1 MASTTLN
8 LGGVNWKSS
17 SSKTPYTNIYNK
29 YAQYEKA
36 SRDAYVSGLGNQL
49 KADQGTTNA
58 QYNNN
63 ARQYYIQNMQA
74 QKSLPSQLANNGL
87 TGGASESAVIRMN
100 NAYGQNLA
108 NNESGRA
115 TSLNNLQTTYNNNVA
130 EYDRA
135 YKDKLSKAYQTSME
149 NQLKYEQEQNKLDL
163 QYFANSVANRYN
175 SSKAWKKA
183 IARMKKSKE
192 PNKKYKVA
200 LLQQVFTNCNIAKK
214 KSSGSGG
221 GGGGGGGGYRRS
233 YGGYRS
239 GYSGTGYSTPDKDTS
254 TKSNPKK
261 SKKKSSKKKSKK
273 SKGTFQPAWR
283 ISGL

>member
-1 MASTTLN
+1 
-8 LGGVNWKSS
+8 
-17 SSKTPYTNIYNK
+17 
-29 YAQYEKA
+29 
-36 SRDAYVSGLGNQL
+36 
-49 KADQGTTNA
+49 
-58 QYNNN
+58 
-63 ARQYYIQNMQA
+63 MQA

-183 IARMKKSKE
+183 IARMKKSNE

-200 LLQQVFTNCNIAKK
+200 LLQQGFTNWKIAKK
-214 KSSGSGG
+214 KSS
-221 GGGGGGGGYRRS
+221 GGGGGGGYRRS

-254 TKSNPKK
+254 TKDKPKK
-261 SKKKSSKKKSKK
+261 DKKKSSKKKSKK

>member
-17 SSKTPYTNIYNK
+17 SSKTPYTDIYNK

-49 KADQGTTNA
+49 KTDQGTTNS

-74 QKSLPSQLANNGL
+74 QKSLPAQLANNGL

-130 EYDRA
+130 EYDRN
-135 YKDKLSKAYQTSME
+135 YKANLSKAYQTSME

-183 IARMKKSKE
+183 IARMKKSKD

-200 LLQQVFTNCNIAKK
+200 LLEQGLTNWKISKK
-214 KSSGSGG
+214 KSSGG
-221 GGGGGGGGYRRS
+221 GGGGHRRS

-239 GYSGTGYSTPDKDTS
+239 GYSGTGYSTPNTTTS
-254 TKSNPKK
+254 TKDKPKK
-261 SKKKSSKKKSKK
+261 SKKKSSKTKSKK
-273 SKGTFQPAWR
+273 SKSTFQPAWR

>member
-175 SSKAWKKA
+175 STKAWNKA
-183 IARMKKSKE
+183 IARMKKSKD

-200 LLQQVFTNCNIAKK
+200 LLEQGRTNWKIAKK
-214 KSSGSGG
+214 KSSGGG
-221 GGGGGGGGYRRS
+221 GGGGSRRS

-239 GYSGTGYSTPDKDTS
+239 GYSGTGYSTPSTAPS
-254 TKSNPKK
+254 TKDKPKK
-261 SKKKSSKKKSKK
+261 SKKKSSKTKSKK

>member
-49 KADQGTTNA
+49 KSDQGTTNA

-130 EYDRA
+130 EYDRN
-135 YKDKLSKAYQTSME
+135 YKENLSKAYQTSME

-200 LLQQVFTNCNIAKK
+200 LLEQGFTNWKIAK
-214 KSSGSGG
+214 KSSGS
-221 GGGGGGGGYRRS
+221 GGGGGGYRRS

-239 GYSGTGYSTPDKDTS
+239 GYSGTGYSTPDKAPS
-254 TKSNPKK
+254 TNSKPKK
-261 SKKKSSKKKSKK
+261 SKKKSSKTKSKK
-273 SKGTFQPAWR
+273 SKSTFQPAWR

>member
-130 EYDRA
+130 EYDRN
-135 YKDKLSKAYQTSME
+135 YKENLSKAYQTSME

-200 LLQQVFTNCNIAKK
+200 LLEQGFTNWKIAKK
-214 KSSGSGG
+214 KSSGGG
-221 GGGGGGGGYRRS
+221 GGGGSRRS

-239 GYSGTGYSTPDKDTS
+239 GYSGTGYSTPDKAPS
-254 TKSNPKK
+254 TNSKPKK
-261 SKKKSSKKKSKK
+261 SKKKSSKTKSKK
-273 SKGTFQPAWR
+273 SKSTFQPAWR

>member
-1 MASTTLN
+1 MASTSLN
-8 LGGVNWKSS
+8 LGGTNWKSS
-17 SSKTPYTNIYNK
+17 TTKTPYTKLYNDVAK
-29 YAQYEKA
+29 YEKA

-74 QKSLPSQLANNGL
+74 QKSLPAQLANNGL

-130 EYDRA
+130 EFDRN
-135 YKDKLSKAYQTSME
+135 YKANLSKAYQTSME
-149 NQLKYEQEQNKLDL
+149 NQLKYEQEQKKLDL

-183 IARMKKSKE
+183 ISKMKKSKDS
-192 PNKKYKVA
+192 NKKYKVA
-200 LLQQVFTNCNIAKK
+200 LLEQGFTNWKIAKK
-214 KSSGSGG
+214 KSSG

-239 GYSGTGYSTPDKDTS
+239 GYSGTGYSTPDKAPS
-254 TKSNPKK
+254 TKDKPKK
-261 SKKKSSKKKSKK
+261 SKKKSSKTKSKK

>member
-130 EYDRA
+130 EYDRN
-135 YKDKLSKAYQTSME
+135 YKENLSKAYQTSME

-200 LLQQVFTNCNIAKK
+200 LLQQGFTNWKIAKK
-214 KSSGSGG
+214 KSS
-221 GGGGGGGGYRRS
+221 GGGGGYRRS

-239 GYSGTGYSTPDKDTS
+239 GYSGTGYSTSYKAPS
-254 TKSNPKK
+254 TKDKPKK
-261 SKKKSSKKKSKK
+261 SKKKSSKTKSKK
-273 SKGTFQPAWR
+273 SKSTFQPAWR

>member
-63 ARQYYIQNMQA
+63 ARKYYIQNMQA

-130 EYDRA
+130 EYDRN
-135 YKDKLSKAYQTSME
+135 YKENLSKAYQTSME

-175 SSKAWKKA
+175 STKAWNKA
-183 IARMKKSKE
+183 IARMKKSKD

-200 LLQQVFTNCNIAKK
+200 LLEQGRTNWKIAKK
-214 KSSGSGG
+214 KSSGGG
-221 GGGGGGGGYRRS
+221 GGGGSRRS

-239 GYSGTGYSTPDKDTS
+239 GYSGTGYSTPSTAPS
-254 TKSNPKK
+254 TKDKPKK
-261 SKKKSSKKKSKK
+261 SKKKSSKTKSKK

>member
-17 SSKTPYTNIYNK
+17 SSKTPYTDIYNK
-29 YAQYEKA
+29 YAKYEKA
-36 SRDAYVSGLGNQL
+36 SRDAYVNGLGNQL

-115 TSLNNLQTTYNNNVA
+115 TSLNNLQTTYNNNVS
-130 EYDRA
+130 EYDRN
-135 YKDKLSKAYQTSME
+135 YKENLSKAYQTSME

-200 LLQQVFTNCNIAKK
+200 LLEQGFTNWKIAKK
-214 KSSGSGG
+214 K
-221 GGGGGGGGYRRS
+221 
-233 YGGYRS
+233 
-239 GYSGTGYSTPDKDTS
+239 K
-254 TKSNPKK
+254 
-261 SKKKSSKKKSKK
+261 
-273 SKGTFQPAWR
+273 
-283 ISGL
+283 

>member
-17 SSKTPYTNIYNK
+17 SSKTPYTDIYNK

-49 KADQGTTNA
+49 KTDQGTTNS

-74 QKSLPSQLANNGL
+74 QKSLPAQLANNGL

-130 EYDRA
+130 EYDRN
-135 YKDKLSKAYQTSME
+135 YKANLSKAYQTSME
-149 NQLKYEQEQNKLDL
+149 NQLKYEQEQKKLDI
-163 QYFANSVANRYN
+163 QYYANSISNRYN
-175 SSKAWKKA
+175 SKKAWEKHIKSL
-183 IARMKKSKE
+183 KKSKD
-192 PNKKYKVA
+192 PNAKVKLGLA
-200 LLQQVFTNCNIAKK
+200 RQAYTNWLIAKK
-214 KSSGSGG
+214 KSS

-239 GYSGTGYSTPDKDTS
+239 GYSGTGYSTPNTTTS
-254 TKSNPKK
+254 TKDKPKK
-261 SKKKSSKKKSKK
+261 SKKKSSKSKSKK

>member
-130 EYDRA
+130 EYDRN
-135 YKDKLSKAYQTSME
+135 YKANLSKAYQTSME

-175 SSKAWKKA
+175 SSKAWNKA
-183 IARMKKSKE
+183 IARMKKSKD

-200 LLQQVFTNCNIAKK
+200 LLEQGRTNWKIAKK
-214 KSSGSGG
+214 KSSGGG
-221 GGGGGGGGYRRS
+221 GGGGSRRS

-239 GYSGTGYSTPDKDTS
+239 GYSGTGYSTPSTAPS
-254 TKSNPKK
+254 TKDKPKK
-261 SKKKSSKKKSKK
+261 SKKKSSKTKSKK

>member
-200 LLQQVFTNCNIAKK
+200 LLQQGFTNWKIAKK
-214 KSSGSGG
+214 KSSGGG
-221 GGGGGGGGYRRS
+221 GGGGCDHSLPGRGKRR
-233 YGGYRS
+233 
-239 GYSGTGYSTPDKDTS
+239 
-254 TKSNPKK
+254 
-261 SKKKSSKKKSKK
+261 
-273 SKGTFQPAWR
+273 
-283 ISGL
+283 

>member
-8 LGGVNWKSS
+8 LGGVNWKSN

-183 IARMKKSKE
+183 IARMKKSNE
-192 PNKKYKVA
+192 PNK
-200 LLQQVFTNCNIAKK
+200 
-214 KSSGSGG
+214 
-221 GGGGGGGGYRRS
+221 
-233 YGGYRS
+233 
-239 GYSGTGYSTPDKDTS
+239 
-254 TKSNPKK
+254 
-261 SKKKSSKKKSKK
+261 
-273 SKGTFQPAWR
+273 
-283 ISGL
+283 

>member
-1 MASTTLN
+1 MASNTLN

-17 SSKTPYTNIYNK
+17 TTKTPYTKLYNDVAK
-29 YAQYEKA
+29 YEKA

-74 QKSLPSQLANNGL
+74 QKSLPAQLANNGL
-87 TGGASESAVIRMN
+87 TGGVSESAVIRMN

-115 TSLNNLQTTYNNNVA
+115 TALNNLQTTYNNNVS
-130 EYDRA
+130 EYDRN
-135 YKDKLSKAYQTSME
+135 YKANLSKAYQTSME

-200 LLQQVFTNCNIAKK
+200 LLEQGFTNWKITKK
-214 KSSGSGG
+214 KSSGG
-221 GGGGGGGGYRRS
+221 GGGGGSRRS
-233 YGGYRS
+233 YSGYRNN
-239 GYSGTGYSTPDKDTS
+239 YSGTGYSTPDTAPS
-254 TKSNPKK
+254 TKDKPKK
-261 SKKKSSKKKSKK
+261 SKQKSSKSKSSK
-273 SKGTFQPAWR
+273 SKGKFHQPAWR

>member
-130 EYDRA
+130 EYDRN
-135 YKDKLSKAYQTSME
+135 YKANLSKAYQTSME

-175 SSKAWKKA
+175 STKAWNKA
-183 IARMKKSKE
+183 IARMKKSKD

-200 LLQQVFTNCNIAKK
+200 LLEQGRTNWKIAKK
-214 KSSGSGG
+214 KSSGGG
-221 GGGGGGGGYRRS
+221 GGGGSRRS

-239 GYSGTGYSTPDKDTS
+239 GYSGTGYSTPSTAPS
-254 TKSNPKK
+254 TKDKPKK
-261 SKKKSSKKKSKK
+261 SKKKSSKTKSKK

>member
-1 MASTTLN
+1 MASNTLN

-17 SSKTPYTNIYNK
+17 TTKTPYTKLYNDVAK
-29 YAQYEKA
+29 YEKA

-74 QKSLPSQLANNGL
+74 QKSLPAQLANNGL

-115 TSLNNLQTTYNNNVA
+115 TALNNLQTTYNNNVS
-130 EYDRA
+130 EYDRN
-135 YKDKLSKAYQTSME
+135 YKANLSKAYQTSME

-200 LLQQVFTNCNIAKK
+200 LLEQGFTNWKISKK
-214 KSSGSGG
+214 KSS
-221 GGGGGGGGYRRS
+221 GGGGGGGYRRS

-239 GYSGTGYSTPDKDTS
+239 GYSGTGYSTPDKAPS
-254 TKSNPKK
+254 TKDKPKK
-261 SKKKSSKKKSKK
+261 SKKKSSKSKSKK
-273 SKGTFQPAWR
+273 SKSTFQPAWR

>member
-130 EYDRA
+130 EYDRN
-135 YKDKLSKAYQTSME
+135 YKANLSKAYQTSME

-175 SSKAWKKA
+175 STKAWNKA
-183 IARMKKSKE
+183 IARMKKSKD

-200 LLQQVFTNCNIAKK
+200 LLEQGRTNWKIAKK
-214 KSSGSGG
+214 KSSGGG
-221 GGGGGGGGYRRS
+221 GGGGSRRS
-233 YGGYRS
+233 YGSYRS
-239 GYSGTGYSTPDKDTS
+239 GYSGTGYSTPSTAPS
-254 TKSNPKK
+254 TKDKPKK
-261 SKKKSSKKKSKK
+261 SKKKSSKTKSKK

>member
-17 SSKTPYTNIYNK
+17 SSKTPYANIYNK

-115 TSLNNLQTTYNNNVA
+115 TSLNNLQTTYNNNVS
-130 EYDRA
+130 EYDRN
-135 YKDKLSKAYQTSME
+135 YKENLSKAYQTSME

-200 LLQQVFTNCNIAKK
+200 LLEQGFTNWKIAKK
-214 KSSGSGG
+214 KSSGS
-221 GGGGGGGGYRRS
+221 GGGGGGYRRS

-239 GYSGTGYSTPDKDTS
+239 GYSGTGYSTPDKAPS
-254 TKSNPKK
+254 INSKPKK
-261 SKKKSSKKKSKK
+261 SKKKSSKTKSKK
-273 SKGTFQPAWR
+273 SKSTFQPAWR

>member
-1 MASTTLN
+1 
-8 LGGVNWKSS
+8 
-17 SSKTPYTNIYNK
+17 
-29 YAQYEKA
+29 
-36 SRDAYVSGLGNQL
+36 
-49 KADQGTTNA
+49 
-58 QYNNN
+58 
-63 ARQYYIQNMQA
+63 
-74 QKSLPSQLANNGL
+74 
-87 TGGASESAVIRMN
+87 MN

-135 YKDKLSKAYQTSME
+135 YKDKLAKAYQTSME

-183 IARMKKSKE
+183 IARMKKSNE

-200 LLQQVFTNCNIAKK
+200 LLQQGFTNWKIAKK
-214 KSSGSGG
+214 KSSGS
-221 GGGGGGGGYRRS
+221 GGGGGGGYRRS